1 MTRKKSLNYWF
12 LSIFCLYLYK
22 QIETMK
28 KNKTD
33 CMAGFRT
40 TKEFIKIYH
49 NFCDQHGYNFSKRIK
64 LFLEKDLDGKIK
76 IL

>member
-1 MTRKKSLNYWF
+1 
-12 LSIFCLYLYK
+12 
-22 QIETMK
+22 MK